1 MFSEE
6 MLAGKRV
13 LVTGGG
19 TGLGK
24 SIARRAVE
32 LGAEVTICGRR
43 LEVLQQAAE
52 EFDAIGKK
60 KTRCIACDIREAEQV
75 AQMMEQVWADGP
87 LDVLLNNAAGT
98 MLAKT
103 EALSARAVDAV
114 LRVSLN
120 GAIYATL
127 EAGRRWIEGKHPG
140 VLMYILA
147 SGFEDGRPFMVPLTV
162 AKGGLL
168 TLLRSLAVEWG
179 PHGIR
184 TVGVAPGNFP
194 TPGSAAKLQ
203 AGRSADPARQIPLG
217 RVGEHQ
223 ELADLCTFLMSD
235 LASYING
242 EVIAIDGGKGL
253 RTNGVEDLFDW
264 KQEQWD
270 ALRPAKRAG

>member
-24 SIARRAVE
+24 SIARRVVE
-32 LGAEVTICGRR
+32 LGAELTICGRR
-43 LEVLQQAAE
+43 EEVLQQAAA
-52 EFDAIGKK
+52 EFDGLGRN
-60 KTRCIACDIREAEQV
+60 KTRVVACDIREAEQV
-75 AQMMEQVWADGP
+75 AQMMEQVWSGGP
-87 LDVLLNNAAGT
+87 LDVLVNNAAGT
-98 MLAKT
+98 MLSKT

-120 GAIYATL
+120 GAIYTTL
-127 EAGRRWIEGKHPG
+127 EAGRRWIAGRHPG
-140 VLMYILA
+140 VLLYTLA

-194 TPGSAAKLQ
+194 TPGAASKLQ
-203 AGRSADPARQIPLG
+203 AGRSADPARDIPLR
-217 RVGEHQ
+217 RVGEHR
-223 ELADLCTFLMSD
+223 ELADLYAFLMSD

-242 EVIAIDGGKGL
+242 EVITIDGGKGL
-253 RTNGVEDLFDW
+253 RTNGVEDLFGW
-264 KQEQWD
+264 SQEQWEV
-270 ALRPAKRAG
+270 LRPKK

>member
-32 LGAEVTICGRR
+32 LGAQLTICGRR
-43 LEVLQQAAE
+43 HEVLQQAAQ
-52 EFDAIGKK
+52 EFDAIGK
-60 KTRCIACDIREAEQV
+60 TPTQVIACDLREPDQV
-75 AQMMEQVWADGP
+75 ASMMDQVWAEGP
-87 LDVLLNNAAGT
+87 LDVLMNNAAGT
-98 MLAKT
+98 MLART
-103 EALSARAVDAV
+103 ESLSARAVDAV

-120 GAIYATL
+120 GAIYTTL
-127 EAGRRWIEGKHPG
+127 EAGRRWIEGGHPG
-140 VLMYILA
+140 VLMYTLA
-147 SGFEDGRPFMVPLTV
+147 SGFESGRPFMVPLTV

-179 PHGIR
+179 RHGIR

-194 TPGSAAKLQ
+194 TPGAATRLQTGRDADSAKE
-203 AGRSADPARQIPLG
+203 IPLG
-217 RVGEHQ
+217 RVGEHK
-223 ELADLCTFLMSD
+223 ELADLCAFLMSD

-242 EVIAIDGGKGL
+242 EVITIDGGKGL
-253 RTNGVEDLFDW
+253 RTNGVEDLFAW
-264 KQEQWD
+264 NKEQWE
-270 ALRPAKRAG
+270 ALRPKK

>member
-32 LGAEVTICGRR
+32 LSADVTICGRR

-52 EFDAIGKK
+52 EFNTLGKK
-60 KTRCIACDIREAEQV
+60 QARVVSCDIREAEQV
-75 AQMMEQVWADGP
+75 TSMMDQVWADGP
-87 LDVLLNNAAGT
+87 LDVVVNNAAGT
-98 MLAKT
+98 MLART
-103 EALSARAVDAV
+103 EVLSARAVDAV

-127 EAGRRWIEGKHPG
+127 EAGHRWIAGKHPG
-140 VLMYILA
+140 VLMYTMA

-179 PHGIR
+179 RYGIR

-203 AGRSADPARQIPLG
+203 TGRSADPARDIPLG
-217 RVGEHQ
+217 RVGEHK
-223 ELADLCTFLMSD
+223 ELADLYAFLMSD

-242 EVIAIDGGKGL
+242 EVISIDGGKGL
-253 RTNGVEDLFDW
+253 RTNGVEDLFNW
-264 KQEQWD
+264 SQEQWD
-270 ALRPAKRAG
+270 ALRPKK

>member
-24 SIARRAVE
+24 SIGRRAVE
-32 LGAEVTICGRR
+32 LGAELIICGRR
-43 LEVLQQAAE
+43 QEVLQQAAE
-52 EFDAIGKK
+52 EFDALGKK
-60 KTRCIACDIREAEQV
+60 KTRAIACDIREAEQV
-75 AQMMEQVWADGP
+75 AQMIDQAWAGGP
-87 LDVLLNNAAGT
+87 LDVLVNNAAGT
-98 MLAKT
+98 MLSKT
-103 EALSARAVDAV
+103 EALSARAVEAV

-120 GAIYATL
+120 GAIYTTL
-127 EAGRRWIEGKHPG
+127 EAGRRWIAGGHRG
-140 VLMYILA
+140 VLMYTLA

-168 TLLRSLAVEWG
+168 ALLRSLAVEWG
-179 PHGIR
+179 RHGIR

-194 TPGSAAKLQ
+194 TPGAAAKLQ
-203 AGRSADPARQIPLG
+203 TGRSADPAKDIPLG
-217 RVGEHQ
+217 RVGEHK
-223 ELADLCTFLMSD
+223 ELADLYAFLMSD

-253 RTNGVEDLFDW
+253 RTNGVEDLFGW
-264 KQEQWD
+264 SQAQWD
-270 ALRPAKRAG
+270 ALRPRK

>member
-32 LGAEVTICGRR
+32 LGAEVTLCGRR
-43 LEVLQQAAE
+43 IEVLQEAAA
-52 EFDAIGKK
+52 EFDALGRK
-60 KTRCIACDIREAEQV
+60 KTRAIACDIREAEQV
-75 AQMMEQVWADGP
+75 ASMMDQVWAEGA
-87 LDVLLNNAAGT
+87 LDVLVNNAAGT
-98 MLAKT
+98 MLSKT
-103 EALSARAVDAV
+103 ERLSARAVDAV

-120 GAIYATL
+120 GAIYTTL
-127 EAGRRWIEGKHPG
+127 EAGRRWIDGARPG
-140 VLMYILA
+140 VLMYTLA

-179 PHGIR
+179 RHGIR

-203 AGRSADPARQIPLG
+203 TGRAADPARDIPLG
-217 RVGEHQ
+217 RVGEHR
-223 ELADLCTFLMSD
+223 ELANLYAFLMSD
-235 LASYING
+235 LAAYING
-242 EVIAIDGGKGL
+242 EVITIDGGKGL
-253 RTNGVEDLFDW
+253 RTNGVEDLFSW
-264 KQEQWD
+264 TQEQWD
-270 ALRPAKRAG
+270 ALRPRK

>member
-13 LVTGGG
+13 LITGGG

-32 LGAEVTICGRR
+32 LGAELTICGRR
-43 LEVLQQAAE
+43 EEVLLQAAADL
-52 EFDAIGKK
+52 DALGRQ
-60 KTRCIACDIREAEQV
+60 KTRAVACDIREPEQV
-75 AQMMEQVWADGP
+75 AQMVEQVWSAGP
-87 LDVLLNNAAGT
+87 LDVLVNNAAGT

-103 EALSARAVDAV
+103 EALSPRAVDAV

-120 GAIYATL
+120 GAIYSTL
-127 EAGRRWIEGKHPG
+127 EVGRRWIADKHPG
-140 VLMYILA
+140 VLMYTLA

-194 TPGSAAKLQ
+194 TPGAAAKLH
-203 AGRSADPARQIPLG
+203 AGRDADPARGIPLG
-217 RVGEHQ
+217 RVGEHR
-223 ELADLCTFLMSD
+223 ELADVYAFLMSD

-242 EVIAIDGGKGL
+242 EVITIDGGKGL
-253 RTNGVEDLFDW
+253 RTNGVEDLLTW
-264 KQEQWD
+264 SQAEWD
-270 ALRPAKRAG
+270 APRPKK